1 MIYKKTE
8 WEDVYRMWKAIDSP
22 YLRGIS
28 KPITPERIPVISR
41 YTGEPIYEIDWL
53 DNETLKHEKESFKT
67 IPFDLMMC
75 FPETTPKGVK
85 TTAKMLMYAQSEE
98 EVAAIW
104 IAAVCKTICLNG
116 DIWSPLY
123 CNALSLYDTAIRFLR
138 RRFLVWHHATKRLV
152 PDVNTQCKDY
162 YDDKYKVQQ
171 EVMNFIFK
179 NILELKKKYTIVEY
193 SNVNEE
199 ETLINREK
207 KNIHFYEDIS

>member
-1 MIYKKTE
+1 MDCCCLQNHLLKYMLTKHALCDLVPPVFSHT
-8 WEDVYRMWKAIDSP
+8 
-22 YLRGIS
+22 GI
-28 KPITPERIPVISR
+28 
-41 YTGEPIYEIDWL
+41 
-53 DNETLKHEKESFKT
+53 F
-67 IPFDLMMC
+67 
-75 FPETTPKGVK
+75 
-85 TTAKMLMYAQSEE
+85 A
-98 EVAAIW
+98 
-104 IAAVCKTICLNG
+104 
-116 DIWSPLY
+116 
-123 CNALSLYDTAIRFLR
+123 AIRFLR